1 MAGWRSAS
9 GGNQGTA
16 AQASRVQ
23 LAKATNWL
31 IAGLLLLLGAF
42 GLTVIAAGEGTLPGD
57 VALTLAL
64 QRPTSEEIDAIAR
77 AVSFA
82 GDDFPAM
89 VVLALVGVAGL
100 VYVGRPDLA
109 LFLGGA
115 AALRA
120 VGPVLKLVINS
131 PRPTVE
137 TVSVVAQ
144 ADGLGFP
151 SGHALGA
158 ALFYG
163 AIAVIAPQVV
173 SNRLVALEIQV
184 AAFAM
189 MGVIALSRVR
199 LGVHW
204 PTDVAGGL
212 LYGLALVCLMQ
223 SALLAWRQGRLRT

>member
-16 AQASRVQ
+16 ARASPVR
-23 LAKATNWL
+23 LGTATDWL
-31 IAGLLLLLGAF
+31 IAGLLFLLCAIGMA
-42 GLTVIAAGEGTLPGD
+42 VIAAGEGTLPGD

-120 VGPVLKLVINS
+120 VGPVLKFVINS
-131 PRPTVE
+131 PRPSIE
-137 TVSVVAQ
+137 TVMVVVQ

-163 AIAVIAPQVV
+163 AIAVIAPQVAQ
-173 SNRLVALEIQV
+173 NRLVASGIQV

-189 MGVIALSRVR
+189 MGAIALSRVR

-212 LYGLALVCLMQ
+212 LYGLSLVCLMR
-223 SALLAWRQGRLRT
+223 SAMLTWREGRLRT